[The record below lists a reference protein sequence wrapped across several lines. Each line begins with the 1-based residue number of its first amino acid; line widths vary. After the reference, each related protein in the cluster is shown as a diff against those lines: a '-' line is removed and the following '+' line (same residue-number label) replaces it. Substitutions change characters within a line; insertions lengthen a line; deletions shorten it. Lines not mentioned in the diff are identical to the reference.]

1 MIVSAGGIVF
11 HKNSILLLK
20 RSSGLWVLPKGR
32 VEKGESSKEAAIR
45 EVKEETGIEA
55 KIVGEAGTIYYSF
68 YDNDNRYNKKVVW
81 YTMNVIGGEPKPQK
95 EEGFVDAK
103 FISLRK
109 INQRKMHFNEYSI
122 IKDYL

>member
-11 HKNSILLLK
+11 YKKSILLLK

-32 VEKGESSKEAAIR
+32 IEEGENSKEAAVR
-45 EVKEETGIEA
+45 EVKEETGINA
-55 KIVGEAGTIYYSF
+55 KIINKAGTIYYSF
-68 YDNDNRYNKKVVW
+68 YDNNCKYNKKVVW
-81 YTMNVIGGEPKPQK
+81 YTMDLISGELKPQK

-103 FISLRK
+103 FVSFK
-109 INQRKMHFNEYSI
+109 DINQNKMHFNEYSI

>member
-1 MIVSAGGIVF
+1 MIISAGGIVF
-11 HKNSILLLK
+11 RKDSILLLK

-32 VEKGESSKEAAIR
+32 VEEGESSKDAALR

-55 KIVGEAGTIYYSF
+55 KVVGEAGTIYYSF
-68 YDNDNRYNKKVVW
+68 YDNDKKYNKKVVW
-81 YTMNVIGGEPKPQK
+81 YTMNVVGGEPKPQK